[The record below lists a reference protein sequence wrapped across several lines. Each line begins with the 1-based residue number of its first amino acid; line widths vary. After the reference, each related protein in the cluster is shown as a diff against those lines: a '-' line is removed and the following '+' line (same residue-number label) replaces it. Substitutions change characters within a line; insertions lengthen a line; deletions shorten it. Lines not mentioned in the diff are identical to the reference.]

1 MARVCTACPPGTY
14 SSTDS
19 STGCSECTVGKYTS
33 TPGSTTCF
41 YCPWGEYNVGV
52 ANVGCTSCEA
62 GKFLVFDVFD
72 TDRECRACPAGKFSV
87 VGDILCRTCEVG
99 FVSNNPEGASFC
111 EPCDAGKYASADA
124 ATCVGCEAGF
134 WSGLASNGCT
144 ACEVGKFNTALNSTS
159 CTWCTDDAVRG
170 STTDLAASNSSSQCR
185 CDAGFFES
193 SQSCEA
199 VGEGMDSETK
209 GMTTS
214 LLKIEKGYW
223 RTGADSLNILA
234 CQNEE
239 HCLGG
244 TDPNNYCAEGYGGPL
259 CAVCM
264 DGYSAVGAGEGLS
277 CSKCEGSATATVVVG
292 ITVLLLLFSLIV
304 RFILKKDKT
313 ESRLSRASKKLENKL
328 GRAEPIIKIV
338 FAYFQVVGSLDL
350 IFGIKFPPVYSTVI
364 SFLSG
369 VFSLDFISF
378 MPIGCVFSSTHYTLL
393 LSYTLVPLSLSI
405 FLVCWYN
412 KLKKETD
419 EKSIS
424 LRNKLFELF
433 LALTFLLL
441 PSVSVKIFTT
451 FGCVDFDNGTSF
463 LKVDF
468 SLDCQSAEH
477 SFYKAFAAFMVA
489 VYPVGIPLMYFF
501 LLFTKRQLLK
511 AGQVE
516 NEDREMKRS
525 TALKEA
531 LVKREENEGK
541 DPALKALSFLY
552 ESYEPKY
559 WWIEIFET
567 MRKLSLTGF
576 LVFIAPG
583 TTAQVVVSLVMSMVS
598 LFVYAI
604 TKPFIDD
611 FNNYLALVA
620 NWQLVLT
627 LVCALAIKV
636 NMDGINQKDQA
647 SFDAFLTAIQFV
659 PVLLLSGFSFV
670 MAKKARK
677 EKENKHSSVVPV
689 GELES

>member
-1 MARVCTACPPGTY
+1 
-14 SSTDS
+14 
-19 STGCSECTVGKYTS
+19 
-33 TPGSTTCF
+33 
-41 YCPWGEYNVGV
+41 
-52 ANVGCTSCEA
+52 
-62 GKFLVFDVFD
+62 
-72 TDRECRACPAGKFSV
+72 
-87 VGDILCRTCEVG
+87 
-99 FVSNNPEGASFC
+99 
-111 EPCDAGKYASADA
+111 
-124 ATCVGCEAGF
+124 
-134 WSGLASNGCT
+134 
-144 ACEVGKFNTALNSTS
+144 
-159 CTWCTDDAVRG
+159 
-170 STTDLAASNSSSQCR
+170 
-185 CDAGFFES
+185 
-193 SQSCEA
+193 
-199 VGEGMDSETK
+199 MDSETK
-209 GMTTS
+209 GMTTL

-259 CAVCM
+259 CSVCM

-328 GRAEPIIKIV
+328 GRAEPVIKIV

-412 KLKKETD
+412 KLKKEAG

-468 SLDCQSAEH
+468 SLDCQSAVH

-501 LLFTKRQLLK
+501 LLFRKRQLLK

-516 NEDREMKRS
+516 REKEIPIT
-525 TALKEA
+525 TALEEA
-531 LVKREENEGK
+531 LVKRDENEGE

-559 WWIEIFET
+559 WWFEIFET
-567 MRKLSLTGF
+567 MKKLALTGF
-576 LVFIAPG
+576 LVFVAPG
-583 TTAQVVVSLVMSMVS
+583 TTAQVVVSLVMSIIALV
-598 LFVYAI
+598 VYTN
-604 TKPFIDD
+604 TKPFIND
-611 FNNYLALVA
+611 FNNKLALVA

-627 LVCALAIKV
+627 LVCALAIEV

-647 SFDAFLTAIQFV
+647 SFDAFLTALQFV

-689 GELES
+689 VELES

>member
-1 MARVCTACPPGTY
+1 
-14 SSTDS
+14 
-19 STGCSECTVGKYTS
+19 
-33 TPGSTTCF
+33 
-41 YCPWGEYNVGV
+41 
-52 ANVGCTSCEA
+52 
-62 GKFLVFDVFD
+62 
-72 TDRECRACPAGKFSV
+72 
-87 VGDILCRTCEVG
+87 
-99 FVSNNPEGASFC
+99 
-111 EPCDAGKYASADA
+111 
-124 ATCVGCEAGF
+124 
-134 WSGLASNGCT
+134 
-144 ACEVGKFNTALNSTS
+144 
-159 CTWCTDDAVRG
+159 
-170 STTDLAASNSSSQCR
+170 
-185 CDAGFFES
+185 
-193 SQSCEA
+193 
-199 VGEGMDSETK
+199 MDSETK

-223 RTGADSLNILA
+223 RTSADSLNILA
-234 CQNEE
+234 CQNKE

-259 CAVCM
+259 CSVCM

-328 GRAEPIIKIV
+328 GRAEPVIKIV

-477 SFYKAFAAFMVA
+477 TFYKAFCCIYGLCVPSWNSTD
-489 VYPVGIPLMYFF
+489 VF
-501 LLFTKRQLLK
+501 LL
-511 AGQVE
+511 
-516 NEDREMKRS
+516 
-525 TALKEA
+525 AL
-531 LVKREENEGK
+531 
-541 DPALKALSFLY
+541 
-552 ESYEPKY
+552 
-559 WWIEIFET
+559 
-567 MRKLSLTGF
+567 
-576 LVFIAPG
+576 
-583 TTAQVVVSLVMSMVS
+583 Q
-598 LFVYAI
+598 
-604 TKPFIDD
+604 
-611 FNNYLALVA
+611 
-620 NWQLVLT
+620 
-627 LVCALAIKV
+627 
-636 NMDGINQKDQA
+636 
-647 SFDAFLTAIQFV
+647 
-659 PVLLLSGFSFV
+659 
-670 MAKKARK
+670 
-677 EKENKHSSVVPV
+677 
-689 GELES
+689 